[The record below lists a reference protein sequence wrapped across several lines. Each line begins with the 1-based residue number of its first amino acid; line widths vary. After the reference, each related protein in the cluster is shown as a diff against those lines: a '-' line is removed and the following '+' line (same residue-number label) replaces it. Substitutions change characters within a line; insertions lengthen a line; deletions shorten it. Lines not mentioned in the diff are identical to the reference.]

1 MIKKIVLCSIAFLAM
16 MKSNAQSL
24 TDNFGFE
31 SSSIDLPTNLWEQIG
46 SNKYTYTASTDV
58 VKEGKQSLL
67 INNQD
72 KQSSYGDFGG
82 IYFEFPNT
90 YVGKEM
96 ELTVYLKTNEVAGT
110 AGIFYKTDARMPIQ
124 YAEVKGINGTNDW
137 QKISLKK
144 IIKQSHIDQIGIGI
158 MLKGSGTIW
167 VDQVELKIDGKD
179 YKNSTVYTKPTYKA
193 DLDKMF
199 DNGSEVVIASNYNE
213 EDLDKLALLG
223 QLWGFLKYH
232 HPMIAKG
239 EYNWDYELFRMLPKY
254 LSTKTK
260 EQRDQ
265 FLLNW
270 IDSLGTLPKPLEQ
283 DTGSIDMVWINKYDL
298 NQTLQSRLK
307 QLANYPLTDEHYYLT
322 QGRYVPIADYI
333 NERPYAQFRLPDT
346 GFRLLALYRY
356 WNMVEYFYPYK
367 DLTDN
372 KWSEVLRNYL
382 KPFINA
388 STELEYELVLTALLT
403 ELNDSHA
410 MLLGGNNAIE
420 QSLGE
425 YHAPIRLNK
434 IEGKWIVTEIYNPE
448 LLNGLEIKVGDE
460 VTHINQETLVSIEA
474 RNRNRYPA
482 SNDVVY
488 YRDLQRDLLRSPKEM
503 LNIIYLSGNKSKSID
518 LKLYKRNELNI
529 YYTFKVDKSK
539 KGYYLLDNNIGY
551 ITLANINDGDVK
563 EIKKQFSDTKGIII
577 DARNYPSAF
586 VPYSL
591 GGYFVSK
598 PTPFLKNL
606 LPTLNYP
613 GTFEFSKELTIKP
626 GEIKYKGKVVVLINE
641 VSQSAS
647 EYAIMAFKAGD
658 NVTLV
663 GTPTAGTNGD
673 TAQVVLP
680 GNRIALIGGAG
691 IYYPSGNITQR
702 EGIKP
707 DIEVNITRKGIIEG
721 KDEVLEKGKELLR

>member
-1 MIKKIVLCSIAFLAM
+1 MIKKIILSSIALFAII
-16 MKSNAQSL
+16 KSNAQSPV
-24 TDNFGFE
+24 DNLGFE
-31 SSSIDLPTNLWEQIG
+31 SSSIDLPTTLWQQIG
-46 SNKYTYTASTDV
+46 SNKYTYTVSTDV
-58 VKEGKQSLL
+58 VKEGKQSLV

-96 ELTVYLKTNEVAGT
+96 ELTVYLKTSEVAGT

-144 IIKQSHIDQIGIGI
+144 AIKQSHIDQIGIGV
-158 MLKGSGTIW
+158 MLKGSGIIW

-179 YKNSTVYTKPTYKA
+179 YKNSEVYTKPTYKA

-199 DNGSEVVIASNYNE
+199 DNGSEVVIPSNYNE
-213 EDLDKLALLG
+213 EDLDKLTLLG

-254 LSTKTK
+254 LSTKTE

-265 FLLNW
+265 FLLSW
-270 IDSLGTLPKPLEQ
+270 IDSLGTLPKPLGQ
-283 DTGSIDMVWINKYDL
+283 NGGPIDMTWISKYDL
-298 NQTLQSRLK
+298 NQTLQNRLK
-307 QLANYPLTDEHYYLT
+307 QVANYPLTDEHYYLT

-333 NERPYAQFRLPDT
+333 NERPYAQFTLPDT

-388 STELEYELVLTALLT
+388 STELEYELALTALLT

-410 MLLGGNNAIE
+410 MLLGGNKAIE
-420 QSLGE
+420 LSLGE
-425 YHAPIRLNK
+425 YYAPIRLNK

-460 VTHINQETLVSIEA
+460 VTHINQESLITLEA

-482 SNDVVY
+482 SNDAVY

-503 LNIIYLSGNKSKSID
+503 LNITYMSGNKSKSID

-529 YYTFKVDKSK
+529 YYTFKVDKTK
-539 KGYYLLDNNIGY
+539 KGYYLLNNNIGY
-551 ITLANINDGDVK
+551 ITLANINDGDIE
-563 EIKKQFSDTKGIII
+563 EIKKQFSETKGIII

-591 GGYFVSK
+591 GGYFVSE

-606 LPTLNYP
+606 LPTLNFP

-626 GEIKYKGKVVVLINE
+626 VETKYKGNVVVLINE

-680 GNRIALIGGAG
+680 GNRVALIGGAG
-691 IYYPSGNITQR
+691 IYYPNECYT
-702 EGIKP
+702 
-707 DIEVNITRKGIIEG
+707 T
-721 KDEVLEKGKELLR
+721 